1 VRLTD
6 HSSEVYRLEQRA
18 VMSANQVAQAVVGT
32 RSLAEAEAATTAATG
47 VSEIEEERRKAAGM
61 VRSSRGHM
69 PDLPTALERLY
80 RHAAGA
86 ADRGIDYLTLRRIG
100 EVLGLTADR
109 LPQLRDRLRQGR
121 SLPYFPPL
129 WPIGEEQRPGAG
141 DLPSGFVSRRVMGS
155 E

>member
-1 VRLTD
+1 
-6 HSSEVYRLEQRA
+6 
-18 VMSANQVAQAVVGT
+18 MSANQVAQAVVGT

-47 VSEIEEERRKAAGM
+47 ISEIEEERRKAAGM
-61 VRSSRGHM
+61 VRGSRGHM
-69 PDLPTALERLY
+69 LDLPMALDRLY

-100 EVLGLTADR
+100 EVLGLTADE
-109 LPQLRDRLRQGR
+109 LPKLRDALRQGR

-129 WPIGEEQRPGAG
+129 WPVGEEQRLGAG
-141 DLPSGFVSRRVMGS
+141 EVPSGFVSRRVMGS